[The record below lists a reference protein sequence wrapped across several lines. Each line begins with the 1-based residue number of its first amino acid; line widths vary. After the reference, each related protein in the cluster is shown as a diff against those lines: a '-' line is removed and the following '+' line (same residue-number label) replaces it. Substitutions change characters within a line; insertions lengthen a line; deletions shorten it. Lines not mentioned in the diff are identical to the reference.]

1 MRSCSN
7 CLLPE
12 TAEATTF
19 DSQGTCSVCKQ
30 IEYKEEKVDWPDRRR
45 QLDELVS
52 LYKDKGLYDCIVPF
66 SGGKD
71 SVFVAHQLKYRFGM
85 NPLCTTWAP
94 FEWTD
99 VGWENL
105 NNFVN
110 AGFFNLIAQPNG
122 NLHRKLSRVF
132 RAFAKFDLV
141 ILLGAYEVLTPN

>member
-52 LYKDKGLYDCIVPF
+52 LYKDKEAMERASAARDKRMGAR
-66 SGGKD
+66 KD
-71 SVFVAHQLKYRFGM
+71 QYESVETH
-85 NPLCTTWAP
+85 
-94 FEWTD
+94 
-99 VGWENL
+99 VGEVKL
-105 NNFVN
+105 NHNN
-110 AGFFNLIAQPNG
+110 
-122 NLHRKLSRVF
+122 
-132 RAFAKFDLV
+132 
-141 ILLGAYEVLTPN
+141 